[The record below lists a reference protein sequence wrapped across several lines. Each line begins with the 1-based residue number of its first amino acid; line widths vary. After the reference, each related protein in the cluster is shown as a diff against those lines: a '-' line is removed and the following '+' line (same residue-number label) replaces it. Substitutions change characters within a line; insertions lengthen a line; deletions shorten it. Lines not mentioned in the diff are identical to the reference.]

1 METDEQKVLPGAV
14 VQSNS
19 ASVKVVA
26 EDIIL

>member
-1 METDEQKVLPGAV
+1 METDEPEVLPGAV

-19 ASVKVVA
+19 ASVKVAA